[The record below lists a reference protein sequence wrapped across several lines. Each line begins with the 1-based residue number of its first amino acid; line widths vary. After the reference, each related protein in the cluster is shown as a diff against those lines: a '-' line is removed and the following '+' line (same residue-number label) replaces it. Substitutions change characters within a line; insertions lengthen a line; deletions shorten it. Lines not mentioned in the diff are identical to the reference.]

1 MFGRLERWVDTLGDY
16 LENNKTSV
24 IKVGGTVLGWVC
36 VVIAVVYAVIFFR
49 QLSAM

>member
-1 MFGRLERWVDTLGDY
+1 MSGRFDHWVDTLCDY
-16 LENNKTSV
+16 LENNKASV

>member
-1 MFGRLERWVDTLGDY
+1 MSGRLDHWVDTLRDY
-16 LENNKTSV
+16 LENNKASV